1 MSKSTVTRWHC
12 LLFNPLILVVNL
24 FFRSRRRGRGIPYSR
39 IRMGWD
45 ETQCAGVA
53 ATQRISTDYF
63 PMEEICLFT
72 ICFLCIGIA
81 ELQRANNPT
90 IAGTRR
96 AKLFQTRRNPRDF
109 NNHSNIA
116 WGKGHWCLQ
125 KKFWIV
131 SSWIENGRY
140 ANEDDESL
148 MKWHVVVLHTGAG
161 LSEKF
166 GADLYYLTIKAS
178 GEGNNRIVWWV

>member
-39 IRMGWD
+39 SRMGWD

-116 WGKGHWCLQ
+116 WGKRPLELAKEILNRIFMDWKWSLCKRGWR
-125 KKFWIV
+125 I
-131 SSWIENGRY
+131 
-140 ANEDDESL
+140 ANEVARCGIAYWCWTEWKSQKL
-148 MKWHVVVLHTGAG
+148 GACW
-161 LSEKF
+161 SISRHYKSF
-166 GADLYYLTIKAS
+166 
-178 GEGNNRIVWWV
+178 WWR